1 MLSARGRPS
10 ASPLAIPRSLLLH
23 RELIRQ
29 LIRQELVGRYRGSL
43 LGIAWSFAT
52 PVLMQLIY
60 TFVFSI
66 VFQARWGEALDGG
79 RAGFAVVLFAGMT
92 VFNLFSEVVVRAPT
106 LVIANASYV
115 KRVVFPLEVLPVV
128 SLGAAL
134 FHFVVAML
142 AWGLA
147 ALAVLH
153 RIPWTAVLL
162 PLVVLPLMLATLGI
176 AWVLA
181 SLGVFLRDLAQ
192 SIGLFV
198 TALLFLTPIFYPVEA
213 IPQDYRWIVMLNPL
227 AVIIDQA
234 RQVLIFGSV
243 PSLASFVGSWAVALL
258 VAAGGFGWFQKTRQG
273 FADVL

>member
-1 MLSARGRPS
+1 MVPARGRPS
-10 ASPLAIPRSLLLH
+10 ASPLAMPRALVQH

-29 LIRQELVGRYRGSL
+29 LVRQELVGRYRGSL

-52 PVLMQLIY
+52 PVLMLLIY

-66 VFQARWGEALDGG
+66 VFQARWGEALGGG
-79 RAGFAVVLFAGMT
+79 RATFAVVLFAGMT

-128 SLGAAL
+128 SMGAAL
-134 FHFVVAML
+134 FHFLVAL
-142 AWGLA
+142 FAWGIA

-162 PLVVLPLMLATLGI
+162 PLVIVPLMLGTLGV

-198 TALLFLTPIFYPVEA
+198 TALLFLTPIFYPVAA
-213 IPQDYRWIVMLNPL
+213 IPDEYQWVVTLNPL
-227 AVIIDQA
+227 AVIVDQA
-234 RQVLIFGSV
+234 RQVLIFGTV
-243 PSLASFVGSWAVALL
+243 PSVLSFVGSWTVALL
-258 VAAGGFGWFQKTRQG
+258 IAAGGFAWFQKTRSG